1 MMVRD
6 LSEIR
11 EEIDRLDKEI
21 VSCYE
26 QRMDLVRQVAAYKI
40 ATGKQVLDSSR
51 EKQKLETLGGLAKN
65 DFDRQAVQEIF
76 TQLMAISRKSQYQM
90 LAAKG
95 MSTPLPCTLTDKL
108 VDGPVR
114 VVFQGVEGAYGHAA
128 MLQYFG
134 EAVDF
139 YHVKQ
144 FRDVMEEV
152 AAGRAD
158 FGVLPLENSSAGQ
171 VGDVYDLLTR
181 YDNTIVGE
189 YYLPVRHCLL
199 GLKGADIDKIQTVYS
214 HPQGLMQCGKFLNEH
229 SSWQQISQ
237 ANTAMAAQKVIKEN
251 NPKTA
256 AIASETAAKLYGL
269 EILEEGINDNKTN
282 TTRFIVVSRKKC
294 YRRDASKISIMFEI
308 PHESGSLYTILS
320 HMIYNDL
327 NMTKIESRPT
337 PEQPFEYRFF
347 VDFEGNLA
355 DAAVENAILGIKEEA
370 ARLKILGNY

>member
-1 MMVRD
+1 MLD
-6 LSEIR
+6 LSESR
-11 EEIDRLDKEI
+11 AQIDVIDKEI
-21 VSCYE
+21 TRLFQKRIDVC
-26 QRMDLVRQVAAYKI
+26 RDVAAYKI
-40 ATGKQVLDSSR
+40 QNNKKVLDKTR
-51 EKQKLETLGGLAKN
+51 ENQKLEVLSKLAEDSFKEHGIC
-65 DFDRQAVQEIF
+65 DLF
-76 TQLMAISRKSQYQM
+76 TQVMAICRKRQYQIM
-90 LAAKG
+90 KEEGVAQ
-95 MSTPLPCTLTDKL
+95 PVPFDCVDEIDKTN
-108 VDGPVR
+108 VT
-114 VVFQGVEGAYGHAA
+114 VVFQGVEGAYSHAA
-128 MLQYFG
+128 SMAYFG
-134 EAVDF
+134 DLATYF
-139 YHVKQ
+139 HVPN
-144 FRDVMEEV
+144 FEEV
-152 AAGRAD
+152 MKAVANKEAD

-282 TTRFIVVSRKKC
+282 TTRFIIVSRKKC

-327 NMTKIESRPT
+327 NMTKIESRPI

>member
-1 MMVRD
+1 MLD
-6 LSEIR
+6 LSESR
-11 EEIDRLDKEI
+11 AQIDVIDKEI
-21 VSCYE
+21 TRLFQKRIDVC
-26 QRMDLVRQVAAYKI
+26 RDVAAYKI
-40 ATGKQVLDSSR
+40 QNNKKVLDKTR
-51 EKQKLETLGGLAKN
+51 ENQKLEALSKLAEDGFKEHGIC
-65 DFDRQAVQEIF
+65 DFF
-76 TQLMAISRKSQYQM
+76 TQVMAICRKRQYQIM
-90 LAAKG
+90 KEEGVAQ
-95 MSTPLPCTLTDKL
+95 PVPFDCVDEIDKINAT
-108 VDGPVR
+108 
-114 VVFQGVEGAYGHAA
+114 VVFQGVEGAYSHAA
-128 MLQYFG
+128 SMAYFG
-134 EAVDF
+134 DLATYF
-139 YHVKQ
+139 HVPN
-144 FRDVMEEV
+144 FEEV
-152 AAGRAD
+152 MKAVANKKAD

-199 GLKGADIDKIQTVYS
+199 GLKGAYIDKIQTVYS

-282 TTRFIVVSRKKC
+282 TTRFIIVSRKKC

-327 NMTKIESRPT
+327 NMTKIESRPI

>member
-1 MMVRD
+1 MLD
-6 LSEIR
+6 LSESR
-11 EEIDRLDKEI
+11 AQIDVIDKEI
-21 VSCYE
+21 TRLFQKRIDVC
-26 QRMDLVRQVAAYKI
+26 RDVAAYKI
-40 ATGKQVLDSSR
+40 QNNKKVLDKTR
-51 EKQKLETLGGLAKN
+51 ENQKLEALSKFAEDGFKEHGICDL
-65 DFDRQAVQEIF
+65 F
-76 TQLMAISRKSQYQM
+76 TQVMAICRKRQYQIM
-90 LAAKG
+90 KEEGVAQ
-95 MSTPLPCTLTDKL
+95 PVPFDCVDEIDKTNAT
-108 VDGPVR
+108 
-114 VVFQGVEGAYGHAA
+114 VVFQGVEGAYSHAA
-128 MLQYFG
+128 SMAYFG
-134 EAVDF
+134 DLATYF
-139 YHVKQ
+139 HVPN
-144 FRDVMEEV
+144 FEEV
-152 AAGRAD
+152 MKAVANKEAD

-251 NPKTA
+251 NPNTA

-282 TTRFIVVSRKKC
+282 TTRFIIVSRKKC
-294 YRRDASKISIMFEI
+294 YRKDASKISVMFEI

-327 NMTKIESRPT
+327 NMTKIESRPI

>member
-1 MMVRD
+1 MLD
-6 LSEIR
+6 LSESR
-11 EEIDRLDKEI
+11 AQIDVIDKEVTRLFQKRI
-21 VSCYE
+21 DVC
-26 QRMDLVRQVAAYKI
+26 RDVAAYKI
-40 ATGKQVLDSSR
+40 QNNKKVLDKTR
-51 EKQKLETLGGLAKN
+51 ENQKLEVLSKLAEDSFKEHGIC
-65 DFDRQAVQEIF
+65 DLF
-76 TQLMAISRKSQYQM
+76 TQVMAICRKRQYQIM
-90 LAAKG
+90 KEEGVAQ
-95 MSTPLPCTLTDKL
+95 PVPFDCVDEIDKTNAT
-108 VDGPVR
+108 
-114 VVFQGVEGAYGHAA
+114 VVFQGVEGAYSHAA
-128 MLQYFG
+128 SMAYFG
-134 EAVDF
+134 DLATYF
-139 YHVKQ
+139 HVPN
-144 FRDVMEEV
+144 FEEV
-152 AAGRAD
+152 MKAVANKEAD

-189 YYLPVRHCLL
+189 YYLTVRHCLL

-282 TTRFIVVSRKKC
+282 TTRFIIVSRKKC

-327 NMTKIESRPT
+327 NMTKIESRPI

>member
-1 MMVRD
+1 MLD
-6 LSEIR
+6 LSESR
-11 EEIDRLDKEI
+11 AQIDVIDKEI
-21 VSCYE
+21 TRLFQKRIDVC
-26 QRMDLVRQVAAYKI
+26 RDVAAYKI
-40 ATGKQVLDSSR
+40 QNNKKVLDKTR
-51 EKQKLETLGGLAKN
+51 ENQKLEVLSKLAEDSFKEHGIC
-65 DFDRQAVQEIF
+65 DLF
-76 TQLMAISRKSQYQM
+76 TQVMAICRKRQYQIM
-90 LAAKG
+90 KEEGVAQ
-95 MSTPLPCTLTDKL
+95 PVPFDCVDEIDKTNAT
-108 VDGPVR
+108 
-114 VVFQGVEGAYGHAA
+114 VVFQGVEGAYSHAA
-128 MLQYFG
+128 SMAYFG
-134 EAVDF
+134 DLATYF
-139 YHVKQ
+139 HVPN
-144 FRDVMEEV
+144 FEEV
-152 AAGRAD
+152 MKAVANKEAD

-251 NPKTA
+251 NPNTA

-282 TTRFIVVSRKKC
+282 TTRFIIVSRKKC
-294 YRRDASKISIMFEI
+294 YRKDASKISVMFEI

-327 NMTKIESRPT
+327 NMTKIESRPI

>member
-1 MMVRD
+1 MLD
-6 LSEIR
+6 LSESR
-11 EEIDRLDKEI
+11 AQIDVIDKEI
-21 VSCYE
+21 TRLFQKRIDVC
-26 QRMDLVRQVAAYKI
+26 RDVAAYKI
-40 ATGKQVLDSSR
+40 QNNKKVLDKTR
-51 EKQKLETLGGLAKN
+51 ENQKLEALSKLAE
-65 DFDRQAVQEIF
+65 DGFREHGICALF
-76 TQLMAISRKSQYQM
+76 TQDMASCRKRQYQIM
-90 LAAKG
+90 KEEGVAQ
-95 MSTPLPCTLTDKL
+95 PVPFDCVDEIDKTNAT
-108 VDGPVR
+108 
-114 VVFQGVEGAYGHAA
+114 VVFQGVEGAYSHAA
-128 MLQYFG
+128 SMAYFG
-134 EAVDF
+134 DLATYF
-139 YHVKQ
+139 HVPN
-144 FRDVMEEV
+144 FEEV
-152 AAGRAD
+152 MKAVANKEAD

-199 GLKGADIDKIQTVYS
+199 GLKGADIDKIKTVYS

-282 TTRFIVVSRKKC
+282 TTRFIIVSRKKC

-327 NMTKIESRPT
+327 NMTKIESRPI

>member
-1 MMVRD
+1 MLD
-6 LSEIR
+6 LSESR
-11 EEIDRLDKEI
+11 AQIDVIDKEI
-21 VSCYE
+21 TRLFQKRIDVC
-26 QRMDLVRQVAAYKI
+26 RDVAAYKI
-40 ATGKQVLDSSR
+40 QNNKKVLDKTR
-51 EKQKLETLGGLAKN
+51 ENQKLEALSKLAEDGFKEHGIC
-65 DFDRQAVQEIF
+65 DLF
-76 TQLMAISRKSQYQM
+76 TQVMAICRKRQYQIM
-90 LAAKG
+90 KEEGVAQ
-95 MSTPLPCTLTDKL
+95 PVPFDCVDEIDKINAT
-108 VDGPVR
+108 
-114 VVFQGVEGAYGHAA
+114 VVFQGVEGAYSHAA
-128 MLQYFG
+128 SMAYFG
-134 EAVDF
+134 DLATYF
-139 YHVKQ
+139 HVPN
-144 FRDVMEEV
+144 FEEV
-152 AAGRAD
+152 MKAVANKEAD

-282 TTRFIVVSRKKC
+282 TTRFIIVSRKKC
-294 YRRDASKISIMFEI
+294 YRKDASKISVMFEI

-327 NMTKIESRPT
+327 NMTKIESRPI

>member
-1 MMVRD
+1 MLD
-6 LSEIR
+6 LSESR
-11 EEIDRLDKEI
+11 AQIDVIDKEI
-21 VSCYE
+21 TRLFQKRIDVC
-26 QRMDLVRQVAAYKI
+26 RDVAAYKI
-40 ATGKQVLDSSR
+40 QNNKKVLDKTR
-51 EKQKLETLGGLAKN
+51 ENQKLEALSKFAEDGFKEHGICDL
-65 DFDRQAVQEIF
+65 F
-76 TQLMAISRKSQYQM
+76 TQVMAICRKRQYQIM
-90 LAAKG
+90 KEEGVAQ
-95 MSTPLPCTLTDKL
+95 PVPFDCVDEIDKTNAT
-108 VDGPVR
+108 
-114 VVFQGVEGAYGHAA
+114 VVFQGVEGAYSHAA
-128 MLQYFG
+128 SMAYFG
-134 EAVDF
+134 DLATYF
-139 YHVKQ
+139 HVPN
-144 FRDVMEEV
+144 FEEV
-152 AAGRAD
+152 MKAVANKEAD

-199 GLKGADIDKIQTVYS
+199 GLKGADIDKIKTVYS

-251 NPKTA
+251 NPNTA

-282 TTRFIVVSRKKC
+282 TTRFIIVSRKKC

-327 NMTKIESRPT
+327 NMTKIESRPI

>member
-1 MMVRD
+1 MLD
-6 LSEIR
+6 LSESR
-11 EEIDRLDKEI
+11 AQIDVIDKEI
-21 VSCYE
+21 TRLFQKRIDVC
-26 QRMDLVRQVAAYKI
+26 RDVAAYKI
-40 ATGKQVLDSSR
+40 QNNKKVLDKTR
-51 EKQKLETLGGLAKN
+51 ENQKLEVLSKLAEDSFKEHGIC
-65 DFDRQAVQEIF
+65 DLF
-76 TQLMAISRKSQYQM
+76 TQVMAICRKRQYQIM
-90 LAAKG
+90 KEEGVAQ
-95 MSTPLPCTLTDKL
+95 PVPFDCVDEIDKTNAT
-108 VDGPVR
+108 
-114 VVFQGVEGAYGHAA
+114 VVFQGVEGAYSHAA
-128 MLQYFG
+128 SMAYFG
-134 EAVDF
+134 DLATYF
-139 YHVKQ
+139 HVPN
-144 FRDVMEEV
+144 FEEV
-152 AAGRAD
+152 MKAVANNEAD

-181 YDNTIVGE
+181 YDNTIIGE

-251 NPKTA
+251 NPNTA

-282 TTRFIVVSRKKC
+282 TTRFIIVSRKKC

-327 NMTKIESRPT
+327 NMTKIESRPI

>member
-1 MMVRD
+1 MLD
-6 LSEIR
+6 LSESR
-11 EEIDRLDKEI
+11 AQIDVIDKEI
-21 VSCYE
+21 TRLFQKRIDVC
-26 QRMDLVRQVAAYKI
+26 RDVAAYKI
-40 ATGKQVLDSSR
+40 QNNKKVLDKTR
-51 EKQKLETLGGLAKN
+51 ENQKLEVLSKLAEDSFKEHGIC
-65 DFDRQAVQEIF
+65 DLF
-76 TQLMAISRKSQYQM
+76 TQVMAICRKRQYQIM
-90 LAAKG
+90 KEEGVAQ
-95 MSTPLPCTLTDKL
+95 PVPFDCVDEIDKTNAT
-108 VDGPVR
+108 
-114 VVFQGVEGAYGHAA
+114 VVFQGVEGAYSHAA
-128 MLQYFG
+128 SMAYFG
-134 EAVDF
+134 DLATYF
-139 YHVKQ
+139 HVPN
-144 FRDVMEEV
+144 FEEV
-152 AAGRAD
+152 MKAVANKEAD

-181 YDNTIVGE
+181 YDNTIIGE

-251 NPKTA
+251 NPNTA

-282 TTRFIVVSRKKC
+282 TTRFIIVSRKKC

-327 NMTKIESRPT
+327 NMTKIESRPI

>member
-1 MMVRD
+1 MLD
-6 LSEIR
+6 LSESR
-11 EEIDRLDKEI
+11 AQIDVIDKEI
-21 VSCYE
+21 TRLFQKRIDVC
-26 QRMDLVRQVAAYKI
+26 RDVAAYKI
-40 ATGKQVLDSSR
+40 QNNKKVLDKTR
-51 EKQKLETLGGLAKN
+51 ENQKLEVLSKLAEDSFKEHGIC
-65 DFDRQAVQEIF
+65 DLF
-76 TQLMAISRKSQYQM
+76 TQVMAICRKRQYQIM
-90 LAAKG
+90 KEEGVAQ
-95 MSTPLPCTLTDKL
+95 PVPFDCVDEIDKTNAT
-108 VDGPVR
+108 
-114 VVFQGVEGAYGHAA
+114 VVFQGVEGAYSHAA
-128 MLQYFG
+128 SMAYFG
-134 EAVDF
+134 DLAIYF
-139 YHVKQ
+139 HVPN
-144 FRDVMEEV
+144 FEEV
-152 AAGRAD
+152 MKAVANKEAD

-282 TTRFIVVSRKKC
+282 TTRFIIVSRKKC

-327 NMTKIESRPT
+327 NMTKIESRPI

>member
-1 MMVRD
+1 MLD
-6 LSEIR
+6 LSESR
-11 EEIDRLDKEI
+11 AQIDVIDKEI
-21 VSCYE
+21 TRLFQKRIDVC
-26 QRMDLVRQVAAYKI
+26 RDVAAYKI
-40 ATGKQVLDSSR
+40 QNNKKVLDKTR
-51 EKQKLETLGGLAKN
+51 ENQKLEALSKLAADGFKEHGIC
-65 DFDRQAVQEIF
+65 DLF
-76 TQLMAISRKSQYQM
+76 TQVMAICRKRQYQIM
-90 LAAKG
+90 KEEGVAQ
-95 MSTPLPCTLTDKL
+95 PVPFDCVDEIDKTNAT
-108 VDGPVR
+108 
-114 VVFQGVEGAYGHAA
+114 VVFQGVEGAYSHAA
-128 MLQYFG
+128 SMAYFG
-134 EAVDF
+134 DLATYF
-139 YHVKQ
+139 HVPN
-144 FRDVMEEV
+144 FEEV
-152 AAGRAD
+152 MKAVANKEAD

-181 YDNTIVGE
+181 YDNTIIGE

-199 GLKGADIDKIQTVYS
+199 GLKGADIDKIKTVYS

-251 NPKTA
+251 NPNTA

-282 TTRFIVVSRKKC
+282 TTRFIIVSRKKC
-294 YRRDASKISIMFEI
+294 YRKDASKISVMFEI

-327 NMTKIESRPT
+327 NMTKIESRPI